1 MPIINYPSGPL
12 DANCFIYHND
22 KDAIIIDPAEETSTI
37 INKLQELGITP
48 RAILLT
54 HLHFDHAYGCAAL
67 KEATKLP
74 VFAGQGDMDI
84 ASELLYSATRYK
96 LPAVTPF
103 EMEALSP
110 GDYDFGSIKCTAFHV
125 PGHSPG
131 SIAYYVPEGK
141 AVFTGDVLFYR
152 SIGRT
157 DLGGGSF
164 EVLAKSIR
172 EKLYTLPPETTAF
185 CGHGRETSIGDEAR
199 MNPFCSLNA

>member
-1 MPIINYPSGPL
+1 MPILTYPSGPL
-12 DANCFIYHND
+12 DVNCYICHND
-22 KDAIIIDPAEETSTI
+22 KDAIIIDPAEETSTLMD
-37 INKLQELGITP
+37 KLKELGVTP

-54 HLHFDHAYGCAAL
+54 HLHFDHTYGCAAL
-67 KEATKLP
+67 RKVTGLP
-74 VFAGQGDMDI
+74 ILAGQEDIDI
-84 ASELLYSATRYK
+84 ASELLYSATRYN

-103 EMEALSP
+103 EMEAISP

-131 SIAYYVPEGK
+131 SIAYYVPAEK

-164 EVLAKSIR
+164 DVLAKSIR
-172 EKLYTLPPETTAF
+172 EKLYTLPPETSAF
-185 CGHGRETSIGDEAR
+185 CGHGQSTSIGDEAR
-199 MNPFCSLNA
+199 LNPFCSLNA